1 MINIYLADAQTCV
14 KGNCM
19 NGFELKRLHNRLK
32 ILKLSR
38 ILLFPINYWTNG
50 MPEQHL
56 SAESAVFFPLF
67 QRMMLK
73 FDVICDANPAVGDI

>member
-1 MINIYLADAQTCV
+1 
-14 KGNCM
+14 
-19 NGFELKRLHNRLK
+19 
-32 ILKLSR
+32 
-38 ILLFPINYWTNG
+38 